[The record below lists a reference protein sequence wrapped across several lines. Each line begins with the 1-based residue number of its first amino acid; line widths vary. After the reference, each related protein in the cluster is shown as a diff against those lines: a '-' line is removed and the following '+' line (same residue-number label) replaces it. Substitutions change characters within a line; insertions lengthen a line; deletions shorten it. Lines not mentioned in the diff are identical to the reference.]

1 MTISFTVRRTSMTM
15 FSKRTGW
22 KKEREREEVR
32 IAIIFSPHLSLP
44 SSSSPSLQQTLQLP
58 VTLTRLVMMLPS
70 SSCTLQSSRSGN
82 PSISRVVL
90 RNKVSDER
98 VHTLSESCWTRE
110 RGAGGKGRSCNR
122 ERQFL
127 QRNTI

>member
-1 MTISFTVRRTSMTM
+1 MTM

-22 KKEREREEVR
+22 KKEREREKVR

-44 SSSSPSLQQTLQLP
+44 SSSSSSLQQYYNYVP
-58 VTLTRLVMMLPS
+58 VILTRLVMMLPS

-110 RGAGGKGRSCNR
+110 RGFGGKGRSCNK